1 VSSPHAP
8 QPVKLIASILAS
20 DIQAADRAIDLMRQQ
35 FGETDYVSDELKFDF
50 TDYYTPE
57 MGSGLKRRLISFA
70 GLIMPDALPDIKL
83 ATNKLEVEFASGNGK
98 RVLNIDPGYIALC
111 HLILATGKAF
121 THRPY
126 LRDGIYADMTL
137 VYRRGRFQKLEWT
150 FPDYASPEML
160 DSITMLRER
169 YYQQL
174 QQLLRTHTGD
184 RQCCKA

>member
-20 DIQAADRAIDLMRQQ
+20 DMQAADRAIELMRLK
-35 FGETDYVSDELKFDF
+35 FGETDYVSGELEFDF

-57 MGSGLKRRLISFA
+57 MGAGLKRKLVSFA
-70 GLIMPDALPDIKL
+70 GLIMPDALPDTKL
-83 ATNKLEVEFASGNGK
+83 ATNAIEREFARDGGA

-137 VYRRGRFQKLEWT
+137 VYRRGRFQTLEWT
-150 FPDYASPEML
+150 FPDYASPGML
-160 DSITMLRER
+160 DIITMLRGR
-169 YYQQL
+169 YYEQLKRQQA
-174 QQLLRTHTGD
+174 HT
-184 RQCCKA
+184 

>member
-8 QPVKLIASILAS
+8 QPVKLIASILTA
-20 DIQAADRAIDLMRQQ
+20 DLIAADRAIEMMRQQ
-35 FGETDYVSDELKFDF
+35 FGETDYVSDPLAFDF

-57 MGSGLKRRLISFA
+57 MGAGLHRRLISFA
-70 GLIMPDALPDIKL
+70 GLIMPDELPDIKL
-83 ATNKLEVEFASGNGK
+83 ATNSLEREFASADGK

-137 VYRRGRFQKLEWT
+137 VYRRGRFQTLEWT

-174 QQLLRTHTGD
+174 QQLPRAHTGD